1 MKLAPHPGVGSRDG
15 CFNFLCARKQVWWVP
30 GTLAHPCLP
39 GGKTRSQQRASLA
52 PGFQLSARAET
63 AVVAARPWPEIN
75 PTHFSPF
82 LRCAL
87 HRGSGR

>member
-1 MKLAPHPGVGSRDG
+1 MDVSISCVHASKYGGMVGA
-15 CFNFLCARKQVWWVP
+15 C
-30 GTLAHPCLP
+30 HPCTPLP
-39 GGKTRSQQRASLA
+39 GCCLPAWWEDEVIAAGLLA

-87 HRGSGR
+87 HRGAGS